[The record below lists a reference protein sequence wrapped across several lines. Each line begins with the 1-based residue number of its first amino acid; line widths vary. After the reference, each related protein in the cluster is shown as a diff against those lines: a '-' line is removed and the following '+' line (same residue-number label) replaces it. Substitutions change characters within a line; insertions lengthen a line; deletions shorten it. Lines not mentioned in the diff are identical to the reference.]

1 MAPPI
6 EVLAVLV
13 HEDDEGH
20 GVRAARSIMDEL
32 MDAKIGPGVGV

>member
-13 HEDDEGH
+13 MEEKEGR
-20 GVRAARSIMDEL
+20 GAKASRSIVDEL
-32 MDAKIGPGVGV
+32 LDSKVEG

>member
-13 HEDDEGH
+13 MEEKEGR
-20 GVRAARSIMDEL
+20 GIKASRSIVDEL
-32 MDAKIGPGVGV
+32 MDSKVDG